1 MTELFLEFT
10 NNGHETRIP
19 VYGERSFV
27 GRHTESDVYIP
38 DGRLSRRHLQIER
51 VGDAYI
57 ASDAGSSNGTIL
69 NGTRL
74 TGAAALKDGDVL
86 DLGGFEL
93 RVIFKEE
100 VPAPVETDADQSDIP
115 VPADAA
121 VETPEP
127 AGVIQSSTQT
137 DAGAAPAPAA
147 AASGSGSMLLWI
159 MIPVFGIVFIFF
171 AGVVLFLVLG
181 GSTTT
186 ATKQTDPTLD
196 EDIYSDTRNEKNS
209 NDDED
214 SKNSSSSISNTS
226 GSNTNTNSGSSG
238 TNSSQTGKLSE
249 TAKIEQNGAAF
260 LRRIA
265 HNDPRAFLTTEQAGK
280 LSSRIKQFSGSSA
293 VADNL
298 KSAAKN
304 SAQIKTLAE
313 SKSLKPQFVAVAAVA
328 KLGSSRGDVLQTAQ
342 SMIDVLGKLS
352 THLGNELA
360 DDSLLVIAAYG
371 QGAAGDTMKM
381 RNMLQQLANQSPE
394 SSRAIRTIWFLQKNG
409 KITNAEF
416 ENALNF
422 LAIGTISQ
430 NPKDFGVNTD
440 PLAL

>member
-1 MTELFLEFT
+1 MTELFLQYT
-10 NNGHETRIP
+10 NNGQETRVP
-19 VYGERSFV
+19 VHGERSFI
-27 GRHTESDVYIP
+27 GRHTESDVYIA

-51 VGDAYI
+51 VGDSFI

-74 TGAAALKDGDVL
+74 NGATALKDGDVL
-86 DLGGFEL
+86 DLGGFEIK
-93 RVIFKEE
+93 VVFKVEDATGAKKVGSDAVE
-100 VPAPVETDADQSDIP
+100 AEAPASAAIEPP
-115 VPADAA
+115 GAA
-121 VETPEP
+121 VGTEQP
-127 AGVIQSSTQT
+127 
-137 DAGAAPAPAA
+137 AAPNIVAAPTSSA
-147 AASGSGSMLLWI
+147 GSGSMLLWI

-171 AGVVLFLVLG
+171 AGVILFLVLG

-186 ATKQTDPTLD
+186 AKKQTDPTFD
-196 EDIYSDTRNEKNS
+196 DDDIYTESRNEKNS
-209 NDDED
+209 NDDD
-214 SKNSSSSISNTS
+214 NRNSSTSNSKTS
-226 GSNTNTNSGSSG
+226 GSNTSTNSGGSG

-249 TAKIEQNGAAF
+249 TAKIEQNGASF

-280 LSSRIKQFSGSSA
+280 LSSKIKQFSGSSA
-293 VADNL
+293 VAENI
-298 KSAAKN
+298 KSAAK
-304 SAQIKTLAE
+304 SSTQIKSLAE
-313 SKSLKPQFVAVAAVA
+313 SKGLKPQFLSIAAVA

-352 THLGNELA
+352 THLGSELA

-371 QGAAGDTMKM
+371 QGVAGDTMKM

-409 KITNAEF
+409 KITQAEF
-416 ENALNF
+416 ENALTF

-430 NPKDFGVNTD
+430 NPKEFGVNAE